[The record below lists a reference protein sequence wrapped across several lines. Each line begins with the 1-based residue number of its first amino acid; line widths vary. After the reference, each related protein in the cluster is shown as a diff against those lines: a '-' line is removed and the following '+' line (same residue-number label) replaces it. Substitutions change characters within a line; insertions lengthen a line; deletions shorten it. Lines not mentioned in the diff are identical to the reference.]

1 MSTIIFTDV
10 KELHDPIPDSSEARI
25 GRFITDAEN
34 IVKAKLAPYVQLWTD
49 VTEPGIIQVIIK
61 HLACWTELKA
71 LYGSQVEEFHDW
83 IADFKELPWEL
94 LHELIAML
102 QGGLVP
108 EGFTALQT
116 NPIRSNTKTFEKIF
130 NLADWHSQKLHSS
143 DADIRY
149 GEE

>member
-1 MSTIIFTDV
+1 MSTIVWTDV
-10 KELHDPIPDSSEARI
+10 QELHDPIPDTSENRI
-25 GRFITDAEN
+25 GNFISDAEN
-34 IVKAKLAPYVQLWTD
+34 IIKAKLAPYVQLWTD
-49 VTEPGIIQVIIK
+49 TTEPGIVSVIIK
-61 HLACWTELKA
+61 HMACWTELKA

-83 IADFKELPWEL
+83 IKDFKELPWEL

-102 QGGLVP
+102 QSGIVP
-108 EGFTALQT
+108 NGFTALQS

-130 NLADWHSQKLHSS
+130 NLADWNSQKLHPD